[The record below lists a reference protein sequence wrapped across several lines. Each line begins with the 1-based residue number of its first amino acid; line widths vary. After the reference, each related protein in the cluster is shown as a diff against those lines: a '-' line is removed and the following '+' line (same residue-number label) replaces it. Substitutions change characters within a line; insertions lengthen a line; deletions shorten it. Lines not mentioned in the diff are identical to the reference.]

1 MTAWPF
7 TSTGA
12 GQKPSLLFLKTFWL
26 CVLIESDGMFLQ
38 QQMPLNISAQLD
50 YNFFGVLSP
59 GDTHVSI
66 TERSAVRA
74 HNRKEFFSKMWHD
87 YMYVLKLL
95 RVRCFKSADV
105 HIYFGKALNHKNIA
119 LEVVFKVCVH
129 VYLFVCEILQLM

>member
-1 MTAWPF
+1 
-7 TSTGA
+7 
-12 GQKPSLLFLKTFWL
+12 
-26 CVLIESDGMFLQ
+26 MFLQ

-50 YNFFGVLSP
+50 YNYFGVLSP

-66 TERSAVRA
+66 TELSAVRS

-105 HIYFGKALNHKNIA
+105 CIYFGKALNHKNIA
-119 LEVVFKVCVH
+119 LKVVFKMCVH
-129 VYLFVCEILQLM
+129 VYLFVCVI